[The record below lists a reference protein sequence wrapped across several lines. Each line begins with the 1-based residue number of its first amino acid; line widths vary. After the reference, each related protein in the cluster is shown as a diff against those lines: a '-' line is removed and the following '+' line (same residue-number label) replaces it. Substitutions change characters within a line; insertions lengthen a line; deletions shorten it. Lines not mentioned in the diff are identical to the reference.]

1 MGIDSFGVEGL
12 GAEALADL
20 LLEDLVALYARV
32 AAAEQSVKAAMYERI
47 SNELEFAGH
56 GRLTELA
63 RITGLSREKL
73 RQLRRPYYRSII
85 RRDGECAYIKQP
97 SDNVHPDVDYQI
109 RDDDRATVLAVVS
122 GQTILD
128 LRRRQLAAYLTED
141 ARRTNISMVDVAE
154 LLPPQSNPTIRE
166 EQR

>member
-1 MGIDSFGVEGL
+1 MDTASL
-12 GAEALADL
+12 GAGLSAEGLADL
-20 LLEDLVALYARV
+20 SLEDLIAAHGRL
-32 AAAEQSVKAAMYERI
+32 AAAEESVRAAMYERI

-56 GRLTELA
+56 GRLSELA

-73 RQLRRPYYRSII
+73 RQLRRPYYRSIV
-85 RRDGECAYIKQP
+85 RRDGESAAYIKQP

-109 RDDDRATVLAVVS
+109 RDTDRTTVLAVVP

-141 ARRTNISMVDVAE
+141 PRRTNISMVDVAE
-154 LLPPQSNPTIRE
+154 LLPPQSNPTT
-166 EQR
+166 